1 MPRNV
6 ISFALL
12 LPGAG
17 TAPGQPHGCRQSQTV
32 TTAMRLLGSN
42 SADGDFLKLTA
53 VQMILSEFV
62 PFHSDSQKRVQMPGS
77 IIILSFIS
85 FVRRNLP

>member
-6 ISFALL
+6 ISSALL

-17 TAPGQPHGCRQSQTV
+17 TAPGQPHGCRQSQTI
-32 TTAMRLLGSN
+32 TATMWLLSSN
-42 SADGDFLKLTA
+42 SADGDFLKLIM

-62 PFHSDSQKRVQMPGS
+62 PFHSDSQ
-77 IIILSFIS
+77 
-85 FVRRNLP
+85 